1 MPDSED
7 EGLDLF
13 KEPEDFYEPEKKPTF
28 QQHQLLSGEILQ
40 LRLVGFNPLWG
51 HLLWNA
57 GRTISDYIETSA
69 SRLVKDKLVLEFGAG
84 AGLPSIVSALKGAAQ
99 VVVTDYPD
107 VDLIKNMRYNCE
119 QAVKTS
125 NIATEVRNHRT
136 DPIASLFRACVTL

>member
-13 KEPEDFYEPEKKPTF
+13 QEPDDFYEPEKKATF
-28 QQHQLLSGEILQ
+28 QQHQLLSGETLQ

-69 SRLVKDKLVLEFGAG
+69 SRLVERKYVLEFGAG

-107 VDLIKNMRYNCE
+107 AGLVENMRYNCD
-119 QAVKTS
+119 QSARTS
-125 NIATEVRNHRT
+125 NIAVEVRKC
-136 DPIASLFRACVTL
+136 CVE